1 MTNLQTIE
9 KEAVVLLPRERISL
23 ITTLLA
29 TFGESKYSVSD
40 EEVLRRDAEMDAGVD
55 PGISHSDFVTSM
67 GR

>member
-9 KEAVVLLPRERISL
+9 KEAVVLSTRERISL

-29 TFGESKYSVSD
+29 TFGKSKYSVSD
-40 EEVLRRDAEMDAGVD
+40 EEVRRRDAEMDARVNS
-55 PGISHSDFVTSM
+55 GISHSDFVKSM